1 MSTVKEIESAVSKL
15 SRDELQSFRSWFEEF
30 DAEAWDKQFEQDV
43 HAGRL
48 DALADEA
55 LGDLRAERC
64 KEL

>member
-15 SRDELQSFRSWFEEF
+15 SRDELQSFRSWFQEF
-30 DAEAWDKQFEQDV
+30 DADTWDKQFEKDV

-55 LGDLRAERC
+55 LGDLRAGRC